1 MSYYIGVVPAGDSNN
16 WPELVHR
23 AAAADDSRPSR
34 IRLGR
39 GGGRDVDDDG
49 YLFDSGMYVH
59 SGLIAPSSD
68 LAEVSTMVGIDVL
81 CNYSRQGTNGDSLL
95 MWFRWDGAAN
105 YTQLLNEVES
115 GSGSGDFATSGWEKV
130 SGYAAT
136 NNMGHFLETSLVGSG
151 MMTGTADA
159 AVTTTDTTL
168 TDTRFEGTR
177 PAPYP
182 DALVGLV
189 VTCNGKEM
197 TILSHED
204 DTLTGSGWSGGGN
217 PGNGKEWYIDGLGGV
232 GSDRASIREAWAH
245 GYTHQ
250 THTDVIS
257 LGIWAIDGAEV
268 NGRMTGMSRDECV
281 RKWRDWQNRGV
292 ELLLEMEGYERGR
305 NTRVLVKKVE
315 VLNAL
320 ATPGKHPGTTALGD
334 QVKVQLVRVDRSN
347 QYAE

>member
-1 MSYYIGVVPAGDSNN
+1 MSYYIGVVPAGDSND
-16 WPELVHR
+16 WPELLFSS
-23 AAAADDSRPSR
+23 ASYYPGR

-39 GGGRDVDDDG
+39 GGGRDVDDEG
-49 YLFDSGMYVH
+49 YLFDSSMYVH

-68 LAEVSTMVGIDVL
+68 LAEVSTLVGIDVL

-105 YTQLLNEVES
+105 YTQLLNEAES
-115 GSGSGDFATSGWEKV
+115 GSGSGDFSTSGWEKA

-136 NNMGHFLETSLVGSG
+136 NNSGHFLETSLVGSG
-151 MMTGTADA
+151 TLSGTADA
-159 AVTTTDTTL
+159 AVTSTDTTL
-168 TDTRFEGTR
+168 TDTRRDLPT
-177 PAPYP
+177 
-182 DALVGLV
+182 DTLVGLE
-189 VTCNGKEM
+189 VTCNSKTM
-197 TILSHED
+197 TITANTS
-204 DTLTGSGWSGGGN
+204 DTLTGTAWSGGGN
-217 PGNGKEWYIDGLGGV
+217 PGNGHEWYIAGLGAV
-232 GSDRASIREAWAH
+232 GSERPSIREAWAH

-257 LGIWAIDGAEV
+257 LGVWAIDGAEV

-315 VLNAL
+315 VLNAI

-334 QVKVQLVRVDRSN
+334 QVKVQLVRVDR
-347 QYAE
+347 QGTYAE

>member
-23 AAAADDSRPSR
+23 GSAYSSRPSR

-39 GGGRDVDDDG
+39 GGGRDVDDEG
-49 YLFDSGMYVH
+49 YLFGSSMYVH

-68 LAEVSTMVGIDVL
+68 LAEVSTLVGIDVL
-81 CNYSRQGTNGDSLL
+81 CNYSRQGTNGDLL
-95 MWFRWDGAAN
+95 QMWFRWDGAAD
-105 YTQLLNEVES
+105 YTQLLNEAES
-115 GSGSGDFATSGWEKV
+115 GSGSGDFSTSGWEKA

-136 NNMGHFLETSLVGSG
+136 NNSGHFLETSLGGSG
-151 MMTGTADA
+151 MLGGTANA
-159 AVTTTDTTL
+159 AVTSTDTTL
-168 TDTRFEGTR
+168 RDTRLALPT
-177 PAPYP
+177 
-182 DALVGLV
+182 DALVGLE
-189 VTCNGKEM
+189 VTCNSKSM
-197 TILSHED
+197 TITANTG
-204 DTLTGSGWSGGGN
+204 DTLTGTAWSGGGN
-217 PGNGKEWYIDGLGGV
+217 PGNGQAWYIDGLGAV
-232 GSDRASIREAWAH
+232 GSERPSIREAWAH